1 VYVPSKASPTPDI
14 KRISVRNWLKGKT
27 STNDDGRIDN
37 EGLSASQNVLLD
49 QDGVI
54 RPWPS
59 LVPYGPQPVGTI
71 LGEVAEYKEI
81 DGATE
86 TNWMITVQNVAG
98 TARVYIRKDQDAWIM
113 CTGKDYDTTAACRFL
128 QVDDKVLVCNGVD
141 NLSFLDIPTKTVTP
155 FTQVDTPSNG
165 GAVKTGLTNNTYPL
179 SYKVTASNQG
189 QSAASAEITVSVGKI
204 RGNLWIGGTDFV
216 TITADRETNA
226 QFYHVYIKDAYTAGT
241 GDWEYIG
248 SVRDPGGVATT
259 WSFVDNG
266 TVAPDYT
273 RTAPI
278 GDSSAGPKAK
288 RAASVNGQVFLIGNP
303 DAPRE
308 IYYGGN
314 TIGNE
319 LNFSPF
325 GGGGSLQ
332 VGAGG
337 KELPSR
343 IIGFRNGQGQPAIT
357 VLCRTTGGRG
367 KRYLLSPQ
375 TTTIGTTVID
385 FFQVTEDNGEDGTD
399 APDGVLLYRDAL
411 WYPSVDGF
419 KTTYT
424 KQQIQNIL
432 STDSVSGGIRPD
444 VNNISLAHL
453 DKAVG
458 VAYRDRLYWAL
469 PVGADHNNQIWTLDL
484 ERGRGWMLP
493 RYVNADWL
501 FTYED
506 NGGNARM
513 LCLQDNMIMQFS
525 YASLTNDNGTPFST
539 YARSG
544 IIKFSEDGLMWSQVL
559 RVTFVFLRPRG
570 EIQVQVDGL
579 LEDEEQSQSLNTDA
593 YITADEIA
601 GWGESGFSDPTNG
614 WSETLDVPTG
624 SAVTRKIKS
633 VEIDEEMQWLQW
645 SVKTTKSGCDYSL
658 SDVIIE
664 HVPTN
669 LKDLTL

>member
-1 VYVPSKASPTPDI
+1 MYVPTQASPTPKI
-14 KRISVRNWLKGKT
+14 KRVSVRNWMKGKT

-37 EGLSASQNVLLD
+37 EGLSAAQNVLLE

-54 RPWPS
+54 RPWMS
-59 LVPYGPQPVGTI
+59 LVAYGPQPTGTI
-71 LGEVAEYKEI
+71 LGEVGEFKEI

-86 TNWMITVQNVAG
+86 TNWMITVQNVSG
-98 TARVYIRKDQDAWIM
+98 TARVYIRKDQDAWIE
-113 CTGKDYDTTAACRFL
+113 CTGKDYNTTASCRFT

-141 NLSFLDIPTKTVTP
+141 NLSYLDIPTKNVVP
-155 FTQVDTPSNG
+155 FTQVDTPSGG
-165 GAVKTGLTNNTYPL
+165 GAVKTGLVNNTYPL

-189 QSAASAEITVSVGKI
+189 ESAASAEITVSVGKI
-204 RGNLWIGGTDFV
+204 RGSWIGGTDFV
-216 TITADRETNA
+216 TITADTETGA
-226 QFYHVYIKDAYTAGT
+226 EYYHVYIKDAYSSTT
-241 GDWEYIG
+241 GEWEYIG
-248 SVRDPGGVATT
+248 TVNDPGTAT
-259 WSFVDNG
+259 WSFVDDG
-266 TVAPDYT
+266 TVSPDYT

-288 RAASVNGQVFLIGNP
+288 RASVVNGQVILIGNP

-314 TIGNE
+314 TLGNE
-319 LNFSPF
+319 LNFSPY

-337 KELPSR
+337 KELPAR
-343 IIGFRNGQGQPAIT
+343 VIGFRNGQGQPAIT

-367 KRYLLSPQ
+367 KRYVLSPQ

-399 APDGVLLYRDAL
+399 AADGVLLYRDAL
-411 WYPSVDGF
+411 WYPSIDGF

-432 STDSVSGGIRPD
+432 STDAVSDGIRPD
-444 VNNISLAHL
+444 VNNISLANL

-458 VAYRDRLYWAL
+458 VAFKGRLYWAL
-469 PVGADHNNQIWTLDL
+469 PVGSDHNNQIWTLDL

-506 NGGNARM
+506 NSGNTRF
-513 LCLQDNMIMQFS
+513 LCVQDNTIMEFS
-525 YASLTNDNGTPFST
+525 YSSLTNDNGTPFST

-544 IIKFSEDGLMWSQVL
+544 IIKFSEDAMVWGQVI

-593 YITADEIA
+593 YVTADEVA
-601 GWGESGFSDPTNG
+601 GWGEAGFSEPTNG
-614 WSETLDVPTG
+614 WGETLLVPTS

-645 SVKTTKSGCDYSL
+645 SVKTTTAGCDYSL

-664 HVPTN
+664 FVETGS
-669 LKDLTL
+669 KDLTT